1 MDLNEVVATR
11 VTDTGVLNVTRGNVV
26 SAQVREGLRN
36 LLQTADPE
44 GYAEYRAIKY
54 PEGEG
59 SDTPE
64 TRLAATRFIF
74 DRARDLLTEHYLR
87 MDV

>member
-1 MDLNEVVATR
+1 MDLNEVVGTR
-11 VTDTGVLNVTRGNVV
+11 VTDGGVLNVTRGHVV

-36 LLQTADPE
+36 LLQAFDAE

-54 PEGEG
+54 PEGKG

-64 TRLAATRFIF
+64 SRVAATRFIF
-74 DRARDLLTEHYLR
+74 DRARDVLSTHYLS
-87 MDV
+87 MKE